1 MNAGRFRVFCLWLA
15 DALCILLAWAIAV
28 YAYKLLG
35 FGHYHASAYLRI
47 WPIVFVF
54 TAINTVGRLYHGKA
68 TYPSLPL
75 SPVEEFRRLVLSA
88 VVTHVLVMAFLGFGH
103 RVAEIS
109 RVVLGVSCLLTALF
123 AQPFRD
129 VMRRIL
135 RKLNLGQVPA
145 VMVGDGDAGR
155 QARKVFGLNAY
166 YGFRIARQFHRDELR
181 SVVPYAHERDIK
193 HVLCCYKDNRYFVS
207 QMPELTTWFSY
218 ILYVPTAMAFPVS
231 DARAATVG
239 FLGGLEMANF
249 RRMKL
254 LTMEKGI
261 VDRLLASIIF
271 ILSIPFFV
279 IVPMLIKL
287 TSRGPVFY
295 KAKRLGRKGRTI
307 YVWKFRSMYAD
318 ADKRIDALLASDP
331 SLKAEF
337 EKDFK
342 LKNDPRVTPLGK
354 FLRKTSIDELPQL
367 FNVFRGEMALVGPR
381 PIVEKEISYYGKSYE
396 IFSSVKPGIT
406 GLWQA
411 SGRSD
416 CDYDERVALDVH
428 YILNWSPW
436 MDLWIVFRTVAA
448 VLKMRGSY

>member
-15 DALCILLAWAIAV
+15 DALCILLSWAIAV
-28 YAYKLLG
+28 NAYKLLG
-35 FGHYHASAYLRI
+35 FGSYHTSAYLRI

-54 TAINTVGRLYHGKA
+54 TAINAVGRLYHGKA
-68 TYPSLPL
+68 SYPSLPL
-75 SPVEEFRRLVLSA
+75 SPVEEFRRLVLGA
-88 VVTHVLVMAFLGFGH
+88 VITHVLVMAFLGFGH
-103 RVAEIS
+103 RVTEIS
-109 RVVLGVSCLLTALF
+109 RVVLGVSCLLTALL

-129 VMRRIL
+129 VMRRVL
-135 RKLNLGQVPA
+135 HKLNLGQIPA
-145 VMVGDGDAGR
+145 VMVGDGVAGKH
-155 QARKVFGLNAY
+155 ALEVFSSNPY
-166 YGFRIARQFHRDELR
+166 YGVRIVRRFHREELR
-181 SVVPYAHERDIK
+181 DIVPYARERDIK
-193 HVLCCYKDNRYFVS
+193 HVLCCYKDNRYFVA

-218 ILYVPTAMAFPVS
+218 ILYVPSAMAFPVS
-231 DARAATVG
+231 DARAAAVG

-254 LTMEKGI
+254 MAVEKGI
-261 VDRLLASIIF
+261 VDRLLAGVIF

-279 IVPMLIKL
+279 ILPILIKL
-287 TSRGPVFY
+287 TSKGPVFY
-295 KAKRLGRKGRTI
+295 KAKRLGKKGRTI

-318 ADKRIDALLASDP
+318 ADKRLDALLASDP

-342 LKNDPRVTPLGK
+342 LKNDPRVTPFGK

-381 PIVEKEISYYGKSYE
+381 PIVEREISHYGKSYNL
-396 IFSSVKPGIT
+396 FSSVKPGIT
-406 GLWQA
+406 GLWQT

-416 CDYDERVALDVH
+416 CDYAERVALDVH

-436 MDLWIVFRTVAA
+436 MDLWIVYRTVAA
-448 VLKMRGSY
+448 VLRMRGSC

>member
-15 DALCILLAWAIAV
+15 DAACIFLAWAIAV
-28 YAYKLLG
+28 NAYKLLG
-35 FGHYHASAYLRI
+35 FGDYHTSAYLRI
-47 WPIVFVF
+47 WPIAFVF
-54 TAINTVGRLYHGKA
+54 TGINAFGRLFHGKA
-68 TYPSLPL
+68 SYPSLPL
-75 SPVEEFRRLVLSA
+75 PPVEEFRRLVLSA
-88 VVTHVLVMAFLGFGH
+88 VVTHILVMAFLGFGH
-103 RVAEIS
+103 RVTEIS
-109 RVVLGVSCLLTALF
+109 RVVLGVSCFLTAFF

-129 VMRRIL
+129 VMRRVL
-135 RKLNLGQVPA
+135 HKLNLGQIPA
-145 VMVGDGDAGR
+145 VMVGDGVAGKH
-155 QARKVFGLNAY
+155 ALEVLSSNHY
-166 YGFRIARQFHRDELR
+166 YGVRIVRRFRREELR
-181 SVVPYAHERDIK
+181 DVVPYARERDIK
-193 HVLCCYKDNRYFVS
+193 HVLCCYKDNRYFVA

-231 DARAATVG
+231 DARAAAVG

-254 LTMEKGI
+254 MALEKGV
-261 VDRLLASIIF
+261 VDRLLAIFIF
-271 ILSIPFFV
+271 ILALPFFV
-279 IVPMLIKL
+279 IVPILIKL
-287 TSRGPVFY
+287 TSRGPVIY
-295 KAKRLGRKGRTI
+295 KAKRLGKKGRTI

-318 ADKRIDALLASDP
+318 ADRRLDELLASDP
-331 SLKAEF
+331 ALKAEF
-337 EKDFK
+337 ERDFK
-342 LKNDPRVTPLGK
+342 LKHDPRVTLLGK

-406 GLWQA
+406 GLWQT

-416 CDYDERVALDVH
+416 CDYAERVALDVH

-448 VLKMRGSY
+448 VLKMKGSY